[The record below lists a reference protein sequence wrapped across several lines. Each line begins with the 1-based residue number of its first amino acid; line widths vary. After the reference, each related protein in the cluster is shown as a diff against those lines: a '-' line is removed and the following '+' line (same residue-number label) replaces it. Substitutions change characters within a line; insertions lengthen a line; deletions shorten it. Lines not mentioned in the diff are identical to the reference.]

1 MASVRSSIIFLL
13 IVVSS
18 FTFSQTAPA
27 VTALPADP
35 LELATG
41 ATLKVANPENRA
53 LVLNLLERAR
63 QNGSEL
69 YAAGGPAFHIKVSFT
84 ASGQTPYTGSGEMD
98 EIHYSRQTYWR
109 WTARLGDYSQMRVFQ
124 YGVPYDE
131 KTPGPIPLRLQMVRG
146 AVIWPMDNVR
156 PGTMIRLASAQ
167 WRGMDVMCAL
177 LSGGDGVGAAQGR
190 QWQER
195 EYCVDTKSA
204 LLRIYSDAPGIYTV
218 YDYNDALH
226 FHGRTLARQISIVE
240 SGDTVLQIHVDTLED
255 AGAPDPALF
264 TPTKEML
271 ARGPGIVLIPAVW
284 IPAFAASPA
293 GHSGKAEPVVVH
305 ASTDDQGK
313 VIEAEVLQN
322 SDPSLSNAALYMVK
336 NSTYPPRRLAR
347 GPVQTE
353 VFINVEFAAARQ
365 TAAR

>member
-1 MASVRSSIIFLL
+1 MVSARCLLVFLL
-13 IVVSS
+13 VLNWPAV
-18 FTFSQTAPA
+18 TQTAPSAA
-27 VTALPADP
+27 VAADP

-53 LVLNLLERAR
+53 LVLSLLERAR

-69 YAAGGPAFHIKVSFT
+69 YAAGSPAFHLKLSFT
-84 ASGQTPYTGSGEMD
+84 SGGQSRYTGSGEMD

-109 WTARLGDYSQMRVFQ
+109 WTARLGDYSQVRVFQ

-156 PGTMIRLASAQ
+156 PGTMIRMASAQ
-167 WRGMDVMCAL
+167 WRGMEVMCAL

-204 LLRIYSDAPGIYTV
+204 LLRIYSEAPGIYTV
-218 YDYNDALH
+218 YDYDDALH
-226 FHGRTLARQISIVE
+226 FHGRSLARQISIVE

-255 AGAPDPALF
+255 AAAPDPALF
-264 TPTKEML
+264 TPSKEML
-271 ARGPGIVLIPAVW
+271 VRGPGIVLIPAVW
-284 IPAFAASPA
+284 IPAFAPAPA
-293 GHSGKAEPVVVH
+293 GHTGKLDPVVVH
-305 ASTDDQGK
+305 ASIDDHGK

-322 SDPSLSNAALYMVK
+322 SDPGLSNAALSFVK
-336 NSTYPPRRLAR
+336 NSTYSPRRLAR

-353 VFINVEFAAARQ
+353 VFINVEFGAVRQ
-365 TAAR
+365 

>member
-1 MASVRSSIIFLL
+1 MVSARFLL
-13 IVVSS
+13 VFLLALNRPAV
-18 FTFSQTAPA
+18 TQTAPSS
-27 VTALPADP
+27 ALPSDP

-69 YAAGGPAFHIKVSFT
+69 YAAGGPAFHLKLSFT
-84 ASGQTPYTGSGEMD
+84 SSGQSRYTGPGEMD
-98 EIHYSRQTYWR
+98 EIHYSRFTSWR
-109 WTARLGDYSQMRVFQ
+109 WTARLGDYSQVRVFQ

-131 KTPGPIPLRLQMVRG
+131 KTTGPIPLRLQMVRG

-156 PGTMIRLASAQ
+156 PGTMIRMASAQ
-167 WRGMDVMCAL
+167 WRGMELMCAL

-204 LLRIYSDAPGIYTV
+204 LLRIYSEAPGIYTI
-218 YDYNDALH
+218 YDYDNALH
-226 FHGRTLARQISIVE
+226 FHGRSLARQISIVE
-240 SGDTVLQIHVDTLED
+240 SGDTMLQIHVDTLED
-255 AGAPDPALF
+255 AAAPDPALF
-264 TPTKEML
+264 TPSKEML

-284 IPAFAASPA
+284 IPAYSTSPA
-293 GHSGKAEPVVVH
+293 GHTGKAEPVVVH
-305 ASTDDQGK
+305 ASIDDHGK

-322 SDPSLSNAALYMVK
+322 SDPGVSNAALSFVR

-353 VFINVEFAAARQ
+353 AFINVEFGPAR
-365 TAAR
+365 

>member
-1 MASVRSSIIFLL
+1 MVSARCLLVFLL
-13 IVVSS
+13 VLNWPAV
-18 FTFSQTAPA
+18 TQTAPSA
-27 VTALPADP
+27 ALAADP

-53 LVLNLLERAR
+53 LVLSLLERAR

-69 YAAGGPAFHIKVSFT
+69 YAAGSPAFHLKLSFT
-84 ASGQTPYTGSGEMD
+84 SGGQSRYTGPGEMD

-109 WTARLGDYSQMRVFQ
+109 WTARLGDYSQVRVFQ

-167 WRGMDVMCAL
+167 WRGMEVMCAL

-204 LLRIYSDAPGIYTV
+204 LLRIYSEAPGIYTV
-218 YDYNDALH
+218 YDYDDALH
-226 FHGRTLARQISIVE
+226 FHGRSLARQISIVE

-255 AGAPDPALF
+255 AAAPDPALF
-264 TPTKEML
+264 TPSKEML

-284 IPAFAASPA
+284 IPAFATAPA
-293 GHSGKAEPVVVH
+293 GHTGKLEPVVVH
-305 ASTDDQGK
+305 ASIDDHGK

-322 SDPSLSNAALYMVK
+322 SDPGLSNAALSFVK

-353 VFINVEFAAARQ
+353 VFINVEFGAVRQ
-365 TAAR
+365 